1 MLLSEIKD
9 WLKTKINCPNWY
21 VGKIDGSV
29 EQCIGIYSIVGGKPN
44 IAVGGLEN
52 TSYATKSI
60 SILVHWGKLTTPA
73 EQKAQ
78 EVYNTLFSQSTVIGT
93 KRVIEFDM
101 KTSEPVGVGTDDNG
115 IYEFVIET
123 NIIYER

>member
-9 WLKTKINCPNWY
+9 WLKTKIDCPNWY
-21 VGKIDGSV
+21 VGKIDGNV
-29 EQCIGIYSIVGGKPN
+29 EQCIGVYSIAGGKPT

-52 TSYATKSI
+52 TTYATKSI

-78 EVYNTLFSQSTVIGT
+78 EVYNALFGQDGTIGG
-93 KRVIEFDM
+93 KRVVQFDM
-101 KTSEPVGVGTDDNG
+101 RTSEPVEVGTDDNG
-115 IYEFVIET
+115 IYEFVIEAD
-123 NIIYER
+123 IIYER

>member
-1 MLLSEIKD
+1 MLLSEVKD
-9 WLKTKINCPNWY
+9 WLKTKVDCPNWY

-29 EQCIGIYSIVGGKPN
+29 DECIGIYNVEGGKPN
-44 IAVGGLEN
+44 IAIGGLNN

-60 SILVHWGKLTTPA
+60 SILVHWRKYATPA

-78 EVYNTLFSQSTVIGT
+78 EVYNVFFGNDGIIGGKKVIQ
-93 KRVIEFDM
+93 FDM
-101 KTSEPVGVGTDDNG
+101 RTNEPVGVGTDSNG
-115 IYEFVIET
+115 IYEFVIEV

>member
-60 SILVHWGKLTTPA
+60 SILVQNRRHRKFIIHSLV
-73 EQKAQ
+73 KA
-78 EVYNTLFSQSTVIGT
+78 LL
-93 KRVIEFDM
+93 
-101 KTSEPVGVGTDDNG
+101 
-115 IYEFVIET
+115 
-123 NIIYER
+123 